1 MLSYILEVT
10 LCWGVFYL
18 LYWLLLSRETF
29 FHFNRWY
36 LLSTFA
42 LSLAIPNIAW
52 RLPQPVVE
60 SELAIVYFQ
69 PITVGVEALEVTVT
83 AAELTPSIGVKDV
96 LIWLYWLGVAWF
108 ALRFLVGLT
117 QIILFYRKSERQQRY
132 GYELVLSD
140 RAHAPF
146 SFFNRLFLSKAIEL
160 APEDRD
166 NILRH
171 ELAHIRGGHSYDV
184 LLLELTGIFFWCS
197 PLVYLYRRSLR
208 NVHEYIADATVLR
221 TTQKKQYGHLLIRQS
236 QSGHSIA
243 IANHFHSQ
251 LKKRIL
257 MMMRNPSKRRA
268 MLKYLLAI
276 PLTLAVVLVFSN
288 ADAQASLK
296 EQAQDLQQ
304 QVEQIL
310 APAKDTLPHQ
320 EPIYQM
326 TRPAPNF
333 EIYYPDGNVVKLP
346 AEQLD
351 NGLINIDDY
360 IRPELVEKID
370 VNRADKLTRVWLK
383 ESIGTPPGTAKID
396 DDEDITF
403 KIVYPNGDVI
413 HLFDTKK
420 GNSVIN
426 DMISPDDIKAI
437 DVNKTAG
444 NVITIHMKKN
454 RKVTARFEMD
464 EGPVFAGCE
473 NLSTIEER
481 RACSEREMLL
491 FIYKNIKYPAE
502 ARTKSIQGTVYV
514 QYQIDEQGFV
524 KDAKIEQGIGGGCDE
539 EVLRVLKAMPRW
551 TPARKDGKAIAANY
565 LMLPV
570 NYKLEGSTTPGK
582 FLPDQAMRDTIIT
595 IDPNTYE
602 QKMTVQDWSQRKVS
616 VTGYGSI
623 AMPPPPPSA
632 STPLPEGV
640 FKVVEE
646 MPRFPGCEDVQDQE
660 ARNQC
665 AQRKMLEFIYSNI
678 KYPKEARDAAV
689 EGIVVVTFIVE
700 TDGSLSDIK
709 TVRSIGSGCDE
720 EALRIVQ
727 LMNNPNMRWVP
738 GKQRGQAMRVQF
750 NLPIRYKLEA
760 TFTESKET
768 PAPPSAKLKLPD
780 NTLILSNF
788 RANPNPS
795 NGLLNL
801 NFQTEAKPLT
811 ISVSDLSG
819 RMIQT
824 IQVNDFNGNYS
835 DTLDL
840 SRVPKGVVLLQIRQG
855 ERLFTEKIVLQ

>member
-83 AAELTPSIGVKDV
+83 AAELTPSIGVMDV
-96 LIWLYWLGVAWF
+96 LTWLYWLGVAWF
-108 ALRFLVGLT
+108 ALRFMVGLI
-117 QIILFYRKSERQQRY
+117 QIILFYRKSERRQHY

-140 RAHAPF
+140 RTHAPF

-288 ADAQASLK
+288 ADARASLK

-310 APAKDTLPHQ
+310 APAKDTIPHQ

-333 EIYYPDGNVVKLP
+333 EIYYPDGKVVKLP

-370 VNRADKLTRVWLK
+370 VNRAGKLTRVWLK

-403 KIVYPNGDVI
+403 KIIYPNGDVI
-413 HLFDTKK
+413 HLFGTKK

-473 NLSTIEER
+473 SLSTIEER

-502 ARTKSIQGTVYV
+502 ARNKSIQGTVYV

-551 TPARKDGKAIAANY
+551 TPARKDSKAIAANY

-616 VTGYGSI
+616 VTGYGNI

-646 MPRFPGCEDVQDQE
+646 MPRFPGCENLETIEAKKRCADQ
-660 ARNQC
+660 
-665 AQRKMLEFIYSNI
+665 KMLEFIYQNI
-678 KYPKEARDAAV
+678 KYPAKARENNT
-689 EGIVVVTFIVE
+689 EGMVVITFIVE
-700 TDGSLSDIK
+700 TDGTLSDIK
-709 TVRSIGSGCDE
+709 AVRDIGNGCGDE
-720 EALRIVQ
+720 AVRVAQ
-727 LMNNPNMRWVP
+727 LMNDRNIRWTP
-738 GKQRGQAMRVQF
+738 GKQSGQAVPVQF
-750 NLPIRYKLEA
+750 NLPVRYKLEA
-760 TFTESKET
+760 TFAESKET
-768 PAPPSAKLKLPD
+768 PTPPSAKLKFPD
-780 NTLILSNF
+780 NTLVLSNF

-840 SRVPKGVVLLQIRQG
+840 SRGPKGVVLLQIRQG